1 MAYDSRSITLKE
13 YRLLFLK
20 TTRAS
25 PKCLWVPRIC
35 SGSHGLIWDEKLC
48 RSPILAIAVVDT
60 HGKFSCRFTA
70 CKDEPFKEYVPQL
83 PRPDPLTNPQAPAHL
98 LSATSW
104 FFKTTPTYEHST
116 LQENQNGRK
125 PRRPPFFSHNKPG
138 CEETAEPWPIFFFS
152 LFPSLEGER
161 VDNNSKHLTVDTR
174 SWLIIFRAIFGTH
187 PLRLLHMSSRYWT
200 CEYIWNAELSQ
211 FNGNLTKDR
220 ILEHWCRHTF
230 IHCHSHPNLLRTHS
244 HRQEQSFILQD
255 FVKLLSATAG

>member
-35 SGSHGLIWDEKLC
+35 SGSHGLIWDEKFC

-60 HGKFSCRFTA
+60 HGKFSCRFTT

-98 LSATSW
+98 LSVTSW

-138 CEETAEPWPIFFFS
+138 CEETAEPWPIFFFHFS
-152 LFPSLEGER
+152 RRWKESEWIIIQ
-161 VDNNSKHLTVDTR
+161 NTSQLTQGRDSSFSEQFLVHIHCVYFTWVHDIEHA
-174 SWLIIFRAIFGTH
+174 SIFG
-187 PLRLLHMSSRYWT
+187 M
-200 CEYIWNAELSQ
+200 LS
-211 FNGNLTKDR
+211 FLNSTV
-220 ILEHWCRHTF
+220 T
-230 IHCHSHPNLLRTHS
+230 
-244 HRQEQSFILQD
+244 
-255 FVKLLSATAG
+255 